1 MEGCGYSA
9 WRKCVRI
16 LTEGCV
22 DSGWKVLGFWWK
34 NVWILG
40 ERCGDSGGRMWGF
53 WWKEVLILDERCTD
67 SGGNKCGFWRK
78 SVRILTEGEDSDRRE
93 CGFKRK
99 GVWIWRNGVCFWWKS
114 MLIPVGGVW
123 GLWWEGFLAEVCVIL
138 YCNTSTYSSILKKLN
153 CTNTV
158 LLHCFECIIYV

>member
-1 MEGCGYSA
+1 
-9 WRKCVRI
+9 
-16 LTEGCV
+16 
-22 DSGWKVLGFWWK
+22 
-34 NVWILG
+34 VWILG

-78 SVRILTEGEDSDRRE
+78 SVRFLTEGEDSDRRE

-114 MLIPVGGVW
+114 MLIPVGGVL
-123 GLWWEGFLAEVCVIL
+123 GL
-138 YCNTSTYSSILKKLN
+138 
-153 CTNTV
+153 
-158 LLHCFECIIYV
+158 